1 MLFRINEKHSNIS
14 SEIVNKGKF
23 FGLKDLRH
31 SNTSI
36 SKAQNLIKKVLFL
49 KNIPIVG
56 SILRSIYIKFI
67 RDKLYSLYLKREKKF
82 MKKYFK

>member
-1 MLFRINEKHSNIS
+1 MNKNFDFLKLPICEIRIFESIYAFRINEKHSNIS

-36 SKAQNLIKKVLFL
+36 SKAQNLIKKSFIFEKYSNNWL
-49 KNIPIVG
+49 
-56 SILRSIYIKFI
+56 YIKEYI
-67 RDKLYSLYLKREKKF
+67 Y
-82 MKKYFK
+82 